1 MSNGERFWDAMNK
14 SVLVS
19 SLLALI
25 VWAAIIYLSITQGAI
40 PDGLMAGGSL
50 ILGFFFGARSGQQAE
65 RVQASNQAI
74 RERLI
79 EVTDGS

>member
-1 MSNGERFWDAMNK
+1 MSGPDRFWDAMSK

-25 VWAAIIYLSITQGAI
+25 VWSAIIYLSIVQGKI

-50 ILGFFFGARSGQQAE
+50 ILGFFFGARSGQQTE
-65 RVQASNQAI
+65 RIQAANQALNA
-74 RERLI
+74 RFN
-79 EVTDGS
+79 EVI

>member
-1 MSNGERFWDAMNK
+1 MSGPDRFWDAMNK

-25 VWAAIIYLSITQGAI
+25 VWSAIIYLSIVQGKI

-50 ILGFFFGARSGQQAE
+50 ILGFFFGARSGQQTE
-65 RVQASNQAI
+65 RIQAANQALNA
-74 RERLI
+74 RFN
-79 EVTDGS
+79 EVI